1 MYTREKQG
9 GHIVGGGVGSLRLC
23 LVVFFEPDKIFRDV
37 SGFLLGFLHYADYG
51 LGTGRVIVCRD
62 YRLFHSDMVLTS
74 CTTTLSSVQ

>member
-37 SGFLLGFLHYADYG
+37 SGVFLLVFLHYADMG
-51 LGTGRVIVCRD
+51 LGRGG
-62 YRLFHSDMVLTS
+62 L
-74 CTTTLSSVQ
+74 